1 MRYDND
7 PMTWIGRHGFS
18 GNPEQVQAG
27 FDLLNAAS
35 LLRDQAAVLES
46 CHQGDLVQVAGIVSR
61 HLREVLDLL
70 DGLHGDERPAGGH
83 GDCDVSDAGVQR
95 DDAGSA
101 EQVRDIECAVCVL
114 GRCIADLARRA
125 DHVALSVD
133 RDEKLLHVSSSV
145 GGVEQDAPAPSSGS
159 GAGEPTEEAPTSG
172 CHLQELTGSCRR
184 CQAGG
189 AS

>member
-46 CHQGDLVQVAGIVSR
+46 CHQGDLVQMAGIVSR

-70 DGLHGDERPAGGH
+70 DGLHGDERPPVGTETATSPTLV
-83 GDCDVSDAGVQR
+83 CSVTMPGVLNR
-95 DDAGSA
+95 FATSNA
-101 EQVRDIECAVCVL
+101 LCASL
-114 GRCIADLARRA
+114 
-125 DHVALSVD
+125 
-133 RDEKLLHVSSSV
+133 V
-145 GGVEQDAPAPSSGS
+145 GA
-159 GAGEPTEEAPTSG
+159 
-172 CHLQELTGSCRR
+172 
-184 CQAGG
+184 
-189 AS
+189 